1 MSRLPRFQS
10 TAATALWN
18 GSLDLDG
25 EGFHSDEEGTG
36 EFLDRFGQ
44 YAELKF

>member
-1 MSRLPRFQS
+1 MNRPPRSQS
-10 TAATALWN
+10 TASAGFWN

-25 EGFHSDEEGTG
+25 EEFHGDGEGTG

-44 YAELKF
+44 